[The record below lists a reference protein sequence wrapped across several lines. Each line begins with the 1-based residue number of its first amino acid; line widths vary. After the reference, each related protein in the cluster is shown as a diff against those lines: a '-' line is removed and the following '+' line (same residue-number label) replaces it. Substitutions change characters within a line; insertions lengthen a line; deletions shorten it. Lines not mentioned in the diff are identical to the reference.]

1 MQGEGQEVAW
11 CACRV
16 GAVRTEGRRA
26 GRCTHV
32 ARARTRIAS
41 VSHFRAGWD
50 GDGGKGG
57 GKGGGGEAEGEEDG
71 DNGEGGEAQRV
82 VNGGGVGGGRWWRR
96 RWWQRHYLCQAEAYP
111 HVRGRRW
118 RLRGGRC
125 GWRRCGGDG
134 ETVGDDGGAETAVAM
149 VVAMAAARVAVK
161 AEVEEGGEGG
171 WGCAVVE

>member
-1 MQGEGQEVAW
+1 MCKVRAWKWAW

-26 GRCTHV
+26 GACTHV

-41 VSHFRAGWD
+41 ISHFRAGWD

-82 VNGGGVGGGRWWRR
+82 VKGGGGE
-96 RWWQRHYLCQAEAYP
+96 AE
-111 HVRGRRW
+111 
-118 RLRGGRC
+118 L
-125 GWRRCGGDG
+125 GGDG
-134 ETVGDDGGAETAVAM
+134 DGG
-149 VVAMAAARVAVK
+149 K
-161 AEVEEGGEGG
+161 G
-171 WGCAVVE
+171 

>member
-41 VSHFRAGWD
+41 ISHFRAGWD

-71 DNGEGGEAQRV
+71 DNGEGGDAQRV
-82 VNGGGVGGGRWWRR
+82 VNGG
-96 RWWQRHYLCQAEAYP
+96 
-111 HVRGRRW
+111 
-118 RLRGGRC
+118 
-125 GWRRCGGDG
+125 
-134 ETVGDDGGAETAVAM
+134 
-149 VVAMAAARVAVK
+149 
-161 AEVEEGGEGG
+161 
-171 WGCAVVE
+171 